1 MKEGRI
7 ETLDRTL
14 STRRV
19 ENATRVVEKFM
30 TPCCTRRRAKGRLLV
45 ERQARTKRPGFSI
58 YAK

>member
-30 TPCCTRRRAKGRLLV
+30 TSVHGGEQKA
-45 ERQARTKRPGFSI
+45 AS
-58 YAK
+58 